1 MDIRTEIQATY
12 LETEGDKIQA
22 LLDAAARFT
31 ELAGYAPRMP
41 ILDKLLRS
49 AISAAGHVRRPFFV

>member
-1 MDIRTEIQATY
+1 MDICTEIQATY

-31 ELAGYAPRMP
+31 ELGRVDIQPSQIMAAARCAKPLKWMAR
-41 ILDKLLRS
+41 RS
-49 AISAAGHVRRPFFV
+49 